1 MSGELGVKAGAQ
13 SVESMRMV
21 GLDLELSDQ
30 LAAYGFNDLAQR
42 VKESAD
48 RPGELSCLVTS
59 RQGVQTDAVVLPEFG
74 CDLGTDI
81 GFVADDVAVA
91 VLCQEF
97 PSYRQVKDAGRR
109 ELEIGDETARI
120 GPS

>member
-1 MSGELGVKAGAQ
+1 
-13 SVESMRMV
+13 MV

-30 LAAYGFNDLAQR
+30 LAADGFNDLAQR
-42 VKESAD
+42 VKEAAD
-48 RPGELSCLVTS
+48 RPGELSFLVTS
-59 RQGVQTDAVVLPEFG
+59 RLGVQTDAVVLPEFG

-97 PSYRQVKDAGRR
+97 PSDRQVKDAGRR

-120 GPS
+120 WPS